1 MLQKYLTWLED
12 LVRSCEYI
20 ASDTSEMTFDDYLSD
35 RRTRQAVER
44 NFEIIGEVLIR
55 LERADPMLVAR
66 ISRHR
71 QVIDFQNR
79 IAHGYDDIDEDLVW
93 EIIQNAVPVLRAE
106 AEAIIND
113 TDQHSR
119 GLTRG

>member
-20 ASDTSEMTFDDYLSD
+20 ASDTSGMTFDEYLSD

-44 NFEIIGEVLIR
+44 NFEIIGEALSR
-55 LERADPMLVAR
+55 LARADPTVVAR

-71 QVIDFQNR
+71 QVIDFRNR
-79 IAHGYDDIDEDLVW
+79 LAHGYDDIDEVLVW

-106 AEAIIND
+106 AAAIIDD
-113 TDQHSR
+113 THER
-119 GLTRG
+119 

>member
-55 LERADPMLVAR
+55 LGRADPTLVAR

-71 QVIDFQNR
+71 QVIDFRNR
-79 IAHGYDDIDEDLVW
+79 LAHGYDDIDEELVW
-93 EIIQNAVPVLRAE
+93 EIIQHAVPALREE
-106 AEAIIND
+106 AKAVIND
-113 TDQHSR
+113 T
-119 GLTRG
+119 